1 MRMDH
6 LLVKNGPNAPNKHF
20 FFGWGGGGIIII
32 FICLLTYFFVQK
44 FEKFLQ

>member
-20 FFGWGGGGIIII
+20 FWGVGGGIIII
-32 FICLLTYFFVQK
+32 FICLLTYLLVQK
-44 FEKFLQ
+44 FKKFLQ